1 MKFPTSI
8 YKPTCIFLERRKYI
22 SFLLLCLITFTGF
35 AQTNVNTLKA
45 VYLEKFS
52 RFVTW
57 PEECMMNDINQPFII
72 SIIVLISKYT
82 KYNKLLASILC
93 FYWAINSFLL
103 EDIIDKLKI
112 ASHNLLWAAEET
124 GTYPLNPNM
133 ATNVA
138 RMDIINE
145 GAIIIFTFIGI
156 FLLILHIFRKKE
168 EKTELPPEAPSPR
181 TIF

>member
-1 MKFPTSI
+1 MGLMSNFINVDFSLNLLI
-8 YKPTCIFLERRKYI
+8 VGILITCIGL
-22 SFLLLCLITFTGF
+22 
-35 AQTNVNTLKA
+35 V
-45 VYLEKFS
+45 
-52 RFVTW
+52 
-57 PEECMMNDINQPFII
+57 
-72 SIIVLISKYT
+72 IVLISKYT